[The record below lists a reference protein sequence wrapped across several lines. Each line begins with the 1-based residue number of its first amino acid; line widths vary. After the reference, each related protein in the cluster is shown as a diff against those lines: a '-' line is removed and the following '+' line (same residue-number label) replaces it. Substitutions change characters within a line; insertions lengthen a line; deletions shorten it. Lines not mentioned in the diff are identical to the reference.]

1 MAVAGGDPMQRCKD
15 PGNRW
20 EKNRAVGWAVG
31 LSDLVCASSTTP
43 GDARDEKRQRTV
55 HTALSA

>member
-1 MAVAGGDPMQRCKD
+1 MQRCKD

-55 HTALSA
+55 HKALSA